1 MSNKNN
7 NKKPQNKQAEKAP
20 EKELEAVNLKVNQY
34 KVRSDLGFISGKRNF
49 FIGNKNVLIVQ
60 GGYVSKE
67 DYNLFDEASKKVFFE
82 D

>member
-20 EKELEAVNLKVNQY
+20 EKELEAVNTEVNQY
-34 KVRSDLGFISGKRNF
+34 KVRTDLGFISGKRNYY
-49 FIGNKNVLIVQ
+49 IGNKNVLIVQ
-60 GGYVSKE
+60 GGFVSEE

>member
-20 EKELEAVNLKVNQY
+20 EKELEAVNTEVKQY
-34 KVRSDLGFISGKRNF
+34 KVRPDLGFISGKRNYY
-49 FIGNKNVLIVQ
+49 IGNKNVLIVQ
-60 GGYVSKE
+60 GGFVSEE